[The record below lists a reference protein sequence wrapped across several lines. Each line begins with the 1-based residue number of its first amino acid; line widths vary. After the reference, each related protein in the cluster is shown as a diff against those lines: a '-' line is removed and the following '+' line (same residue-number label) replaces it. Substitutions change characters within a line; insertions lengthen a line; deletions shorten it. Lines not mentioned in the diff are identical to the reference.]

1 MKTSPFK
8 FLDSFTKE
16 DKDIFFGRE
25 KEVEEIYSRVFQSNL
40 LLVYGASGTGK
51 TSLIQCGLANKFNDS
66 DWLPII
72 IRRGNN
78 INDSL
83 KSHLNQLA
91 ITPIKESHS
100 LKKSIQ
106 SLYLDHFKPL
116 YLIFDQFEELFIFG
130 KPDEIKTFV
139 SDVASIIKSDLQ
151 CKFIFVIR
159 GEYLQHLTVF
169 EDDLPEFFNNR
180 IRIEKMTRS
189 NAAEAVIGPCS
200 IANIK
205 VEEGFAQNFLE
216 KLSPDKAEVEL
227 TYLQVFLDKLYKK
240 AIEKNPSEPEFS
252 NQLLD
257 QLGKISDVLSDFLE
271 EQIAK
276 IPDSETA
283 ITVLK
288 SFVSLE
294 GTKKQMNVEEIEK
307 FAASLGK
314 IIPKDKVEVFLHQFV
329 DLRILRDKDES
340 GNYELRHDSL
350 ATKIYEKI
358 TIVEKELIEVR
369 ALIETSYKNYLKR
382 KLFINEEDLK
392 YITPYKDKLFLN
404 EEVNDFLESSIRQVN
419 KIKRRR
425 RNMLIV
431 IVSFLFVTLS
441 GFTLWALKER
451 THALELANEAKKQTL
466 LAEQQTNEAL
476 QANKKVE
483 EEKFKAQQNEKL
495 ALIAK
500 QQAEVSKQEAVAAK
514 GVAEREK
521 LNAQQQAVV
530 AKKEK
535 INADSQKEIAKSE
548 KLKAEESEKIA
559 KKGFMLSL
567 AQGVALKVPLYK
579 NDPQLQGLLALQAYT
594 INKNNGGQEQ
604 DPIIFD
610 ALRHASNALN
620 NNKKNSI
627 SWSSE
632 SRDLF
637 DDNDTLVFADRD
649 GSILAEDIR
658 NFDEKKVRASVGF
671 YDSPID
677 MLCFSPNGKQI
688 VTSHDNYTVCLWH
701 IESKGKPN
709 AALYGT
715 KVLMISKQKAL
726 FPPPQELKGHKGLVR
741 SICFSPDASHI
752 ATAGKDSLILI
763 WKIENGKT
771 SLERSLKS
779 DAAIKSIIYSSTS
792 NQLFSLQ
799 ENGKVIRWDIGTSE
813 KSEVNYTGSS
823 KPSCIALNKKNNS
836 LLIGLSNGN
845 IRIQNLDSDKYFEVK
860 AHTASIDYMVFSKN
874 FSLFATAGSDR
885 KIKIY
890 TTENLEENPLSINNL
905 NTKVKSIIFTGD
917 GKLIAACT
925 DKNIYI
931 IETSAK
937 KITEEISRLLK
948 RNMTTEEW
956 IKFYKDLPYEKTKKE
971 LP

>member
-25 KEVEEIYSRVFQSNL
+25 KEIEEIYSRVFQSNL

-91 ITPIKESHS
+91 LTPIKESNT
-100 LKKSIQ
+100 LKKNIQ

-130 KPDEIKTFV
+130 KPEEIKQFV
-139 SDVASIIKSDLQ
+139 SDVTSIIKSDLQ

-159 GEYLQHLTVF
+159 GEYLQNLTVF
-169 EDDLPEFFNNR
+169 EDELPEFFNNR

-189 NAAEAVIGPCS
+189 NATEAVIGPCR

-205 VEEGFAQNFLE
+205 VEEGFAQNLLE

-240 AIEKNPSEPEFS
+240 AIEKNPLQPEFS
-252 NQLLD
+252 NQLLN
-257 QLGKISDVLSDFLE
+257 QLGQISDVLSDFLE

-283 ITVLK
+283 LTVLK

-307 FAASLGK
+307 FASSLGK
-314 IIPKDKVEVFLHQFV
+314 IISKDKIELFLHQFV

-358 TIVEKELIEVR
+358 TIVEKDLIEVR
-369 ALIETSYKNYLKR
+369 ALIETAYKNYLKR
-382 KLFINEEDLK
+382 KIFINENDLK
-392 YITPYKDKLFLN
+392 YIIPYQDKLFLN
-404 EEVNDFLESSIRQVN
+404 EEVNDFLEVSIRQAS

-431 IVSFLFVTLS
+431 FVSLLFVTLS

-451 THALELANEAKKQTL
+451 THAIALANEAKKQTL

-483 EEKFKAQQNEKL
+483 EEKIKAQQNEKL
-495 ALIAK
+495 AVIAK
-500 QQAEVSKQEAVAAK
+500 QQAESSKREAIAAK
-514 GVAEREK
+514 GIAEREK
-521 LNAQQQAVV
+521 QNSQLQAEE
-530 AKKEK
+530 ARKEK
-535 INADSQKEIAKSE
+535 NNADSQKEIAKSE
-548 KLKAEESEKIA
+548 KIKAEESEKIA

-579 NDPQLQGLLALQAYT
+579 DDPQLQGLLALQAYT
-594 INKNNGGQEQ
+594 INKKNGGQEQ

-610 ALRHASNALN
+610 ALRHASNTLN

-627 SWSSE
+627 TWSRE
-632 SRDLF
+632 SRALF
-637 DDNDTLVFADRD
+637 DDNDTLIFADRD

-658 NFDEKKVRASVGF
+658 NFNEKEVRASVGF

-677 MLCFSPNGKQI
+677 MLCFDPNGKQI
-688 VTSHDNYTVCLWH
+688 VTTHDNYTVCLWN

-709 AALYGT
+709 AALYGN
-715 KVLMISKQKAL
+715 KVLAISKQNVL
-726 FPPPQELKGHKGLVR
+726 FPLQELKGHKGLIR
-741 SICFSPDASHI
+741 SICFSPDASHF

-763 WKIENGKT
+763 WKIENGKA
-771 SLERSLKS
+771 SLEKSLKS
-779 DAAIKSIIYSSTS
+779 DAAIKSIIYSTAS
-792 NQLFSLQ
+792 NQLFSLL
-799 ENGKVIRWDIGTSE
+799 ENGKIFRWDINTSE
-813 KSEVNYTGSS
+813 KKELNYTGSS
-823 KPSCIALNKKNNS
+823 KPSCIAINKKNNS

-845 IRIQNLDSDKYFEVK
+845 IRIQNLVTDKYVEIK
-860 AHTASIDYMVFSKN
+860 AHTASIDFMVFSKDY
-874 FSLFATAGSDR
+874 SLFATAGSDR

-890 TTENLEENPLSINNL
+890 ATENPEENPLIINNL
-905 NTKVKSIIFTGD
+905 NTKVKSIIFTND

-931 IETSAK
+931 IETSSK
-937 KITEEISRLLK
+937 KITEEITHLLK

-956 IKFYKDLPYEKTKKE
+956 KKFYKDLPYEKTKKE